1 MVTGETD
8 ATASPTPDPW
18 NLGFGVVL
26 CVLSLLALFV
36 WFPRDIL
43 GSFIETNQVGKVGPG
58 DAFFPVL
65 LASAIF
71 GLSAVYSVTTFLQS
85 RRGSN
90 ATAASGRLT
99 AANLGFLV
107 RFHLIALASLLVM
120 YTLGPIVVSASNAFL
135 GTELQYK
142 ALVDTVPYKYIG
154 YVVGGCLLT
163 VPLIAWAEGG
173 VRWRSV
179 AIVIATIV
187 ALILIFDVLLNN
199 VQLPPNANY

>member
-1 MVTGETD
+1 VATGETD
-8 ATASPTPDPW
+8 ATPTPDPW

-36 WFPRDIL
+36 WFPRDII

-71 GLSAVYSVTTFLQS
+71 GLSAVYSVITFVRS

-90 ATAASGRLT
+90 QIPTSGRIT

-107 RFHLIALASLLVM
+107 RFHLIAVASLLVM
-120 YTLGPIVVSASNAFL
+120 YALGPIVISAANAFL

-154 YVVGGCLLT
+154 FVIGGLLLT
-163 VPLIAWAEGG
+163 VPLIAWSEGG
-173 VRWRSV
+173 IRWRSV

-187 ALILIFDVLLNN
+187 ALILIFDVFLNN